1 MRRMIA
7 EDEALR
13 PDRQIIDAV
22 AAREA
27 GTVVNLTAARQ
38 MICRQHRHDVLPCQG
53 RPHWQRQTSSTLRNQ
68 EAPRLQHIC
77 WR

>member
-1 MRRMIA
+1 MGRMIA

-38 MICRQHRHDVLPCQG
+38 MICRQRRHDVLSCQG
-53 RPHWQRQTSSTLRNQ
+53 RLLWQWETNQTLIKESRGTT
-68 EAPRLQHIC
+68 P
-77 WR
+77 